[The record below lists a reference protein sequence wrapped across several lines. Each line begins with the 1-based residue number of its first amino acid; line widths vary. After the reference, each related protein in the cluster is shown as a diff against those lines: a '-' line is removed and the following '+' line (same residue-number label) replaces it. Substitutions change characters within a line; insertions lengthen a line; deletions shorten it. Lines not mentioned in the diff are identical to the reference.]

1 MKERNPRPVPAAA
14 AGGAHLRV
22 AAGPGQGGLRLD
34 RLLAANC
41 PAMSR
46 TRLKS
51 LIEGGHVSR
60 GGATITDPSRRVKP
74 GESYDVA
81 IPPAAPAEP
90 KPQEIPLA
98 IVYEDDAVI
107 VIDKPAGLVV
117 HPAAGNRENTLV
129 NALLAHCGASL
140 SGIGGV
146 MRPGIVHR
154 LDKDTSGL
162 MIVAKTDAAHASLA
176 RQLESR
182 TLTRI
187 YRAVVR
193 GVPRPAAGEIS
204 GAIGRNP
211 RSRKKM
217 AVVKSGGKP
226 ATTRYKVLKSFGAE
240 ASLVECR
247 LASGRT
253 HQIRVHLAAIGH
265 PVLGDP
271 VYGGRMGG
279 AKGSLRERVAIAAK
293 RLGRQALHAHVIRF
307 THPTSGESR
316 EFVSDFPRDIKELIA
331 SLENR

>member
-1 MKERNPRPVPAAA
+1 MKDRNPRPVPASA
-14 AGGAHLRV
+14 AGGTNLRV
-22 AAGPGQGGLRLD
+22 AAGPGQGGMRLD

-41 PAMSR
+41 PAISR

-51 LIEGGHVSR
+51 LIEDGHVSR

-74 GESYDVA
+74 GDFYDIA
-81 IPPAAPAEP
+81 IPPAVPAEP
-90 KPQEIPLA
+90 RPQEIPLD
-98 IVYEDDAVI
+98 IVYEDDAII

-162 MIVAKTDAAHASLA
+162 MIVAKTDAAHAALA

-193 GVPRPAAGEIS
+193 GVPRPAKGEIS
-204 GAIGRNP
+204 GNIGRNP

-226 ATTRYKVLKSFGAE
+226 AVTRYKVLRSFDGE
-240 ASLVECR
+240 ASLVECE
-247 LASGRT
+247 LTSGRT

-271 VYGGRMGG
+271 VYGGRLGG
-279 AKGSLRERVAIAAK
+279 TKGSLRERIAVAAK

-307 THPTSGESR
+307 VHPSSGESR
-316 EFVSDFPRDIKELIA
+316 EFVSKLPQDINELIRR
-331 SLENR
+331 LENP